1 MGRRRRR
8 SQAAIR
14 SFPDQDEMY
23 PVTEPEPDIEQ
34 EEAPADIEETV
45 EADSINIEKTE
56 QEGDIHTEDLDQ
68 HSKADNALDVGLPQA
83 PNVEEE
89 EKLTKEQEIWEGM
102 RDEFHPGASF

>member
-14 SFPDQDEMY
+14 SFPDQDEMD

-34 EEAPADIEETV
+34 EEARADIEESV
-45 EADSINIEKTE
+45 EADSINLDKTE
-56 QEGDIHTEDLDQ
+56 KEGDVDTGDIDQ
-68 HSKADNALDVGLPQA
+68 HFKADNALDVGQPQE

-102 RDEFHPGASF
+102 RDEFHPGASS